1 MDDNFNLKWKSHQS
15 HTQSLLS
22 ELISS
27 QEFADVTLVCND
39 FKQLKAHKF
48 MLSSSSTVFKSI
60 LQSDKEHPFI
70 YLRGIKTHDM
80 MAILQFIY
88 VGEATFHQ
96 DQMKDFLQ
104 VGKDL
109 GIQELKEYQAINAQ
123 TMDQWNAEGFVG
135 RSSNASRLIN
145 NIATNPDSKPTY
157 PNDSYLVKYNPKLST
172 KLKVKT
178 ESRDK
183 AITEYAGRDQFPC
196 DVCNKV
202 YYTLSGMLQ
211 HKDSIHE
218 GKKYGCDEC
227 SYQATRQ
234 FQLGEHKKAMHTNT
248 TYQCSTCNWTT
259 RWKTHMSTH
268 LKTHQQI
275 EEKLLS

>member
-1 MDDNFNLKWKSHQS
+1 MRLQALGQPVTQELSQS
-15 HTQSLLS
+15 IFS
-22 ELISS
+22 
-27 QEFADVTLVCND
+27 DVTKTDVKVPSD
-39 FKQLKAHKF
+39 SS
-48 MLSSSSTVFKSI
+48 LSMSVLF
-60 LQSDKEHPFI
+60 
-70 YLRGIKTHDM
+70 
-80 MAILQFIY
+80 
-88 VGEATFHQ
+88 
-96 DQMKDFLQ
+96 
-104 VGKDL
+104 L

-123 TMDQWNAEGFVG
+123 TMDQWSAEGFVG

-145 NIATNPDSKPTY
+145 NIVTNPDSKPTY

-227 SYQATRQ
+227 SYQATRL
-234 FQLGEHKKAMHTNT
+234 FQLGEHKKAMHSST
-248 TYQCSTCNWTT
+248 TYQCSTCNWTSK
-259 RWKTHMSTH
+259 WKTHMNTH
-268 LKTHQQI
+268 LKSHQQVQ
-275 EEKLLS
+275 EKLLSQEDNVLSQADKLLSPEDPLN